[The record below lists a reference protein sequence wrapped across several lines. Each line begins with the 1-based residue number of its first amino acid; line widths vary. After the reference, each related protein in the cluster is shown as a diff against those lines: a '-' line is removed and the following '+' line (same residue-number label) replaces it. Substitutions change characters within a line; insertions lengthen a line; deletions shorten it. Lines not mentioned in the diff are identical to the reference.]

1 MAALLR
7 SVLLLIF
14 CYSSPLWGQV
24 ASSFSVEI
32 SPDQPQLLVIDQLGR
47 DVSIAVT
54 DANGNERVYN
64 SPVGRSGPEIILLES
79 AAPQQFHVEILNAI
93 PGSYELDIKSPER
106 DSQELTVSR
115 HLSRAALS
123 AQSNSSDLLDAL
135 FHYEQATSMPV
146 RTALSDLSL
155 FLKAVLHYRLSE
167 YDAAMET
174 LEQVGELQLLSNA
187 PYRKVWLKGEIQ
199 FSQDLY
205 SEARESLEMALE
217 LATESGAELD
227 AADIKV
233 NLGFSHVLT
242 DSTNTGK
249 RMLDEAFIT
258 ASQYRDYAVLG
269 RAHNNLGGYYSV
281 TGELEMAAE
290 QLQLAIENL
299 QLSGDSQVLNYAMS
313 NLSMT
318 YRALGQYQLARE
330 MSHMALSQ
338 AENSANSVQLAAAYT
353 GLASLY
359 LRMGEFEMAEEF
371 ARLAKRLIIAS
382 DQQWRANTLMNMQAD
397 ALVGLGRHEEAIA
410 LYLQTNQYFQVH
422 GPESRL
428 LSNAFRLARSY
439 LELGQIE
446 DAGHFLGLAD
456 DMMSGNEPLDSISNR
471 SSLIELQARRFLVA
485 GEPASAVALL
495 TESLDANAALVS
507 TDQVEVA
514 DLLMQAYSALE
525 DFEAAAAQGQLATD
539 LILSIRQQLDYAR
552 LGPAWSKQSFPV
564 FLRYFEALVNLHQRT
579 GDAAL
584 LRRAFLIAEQG
595 QAFDLSRQRQ
605 ASLFNQSPA
614 SDESR
619 ALLTELTSLARDR
632 AARAASAEGES
643 LDLEYFRALERYQ
656 ASLDLNAD
664 LPEFRLHAVR
674 DLQDRLSADEA
685 LVKFLCVPDANCY
698 RFVLGSQAFTLTDLG
713 SADDIHLFSL
723 ALQNELRQPG
733 TVNLS
738 ASERLGQLLF
748 DEEFAAT
755 LGPAVKHLHV
765 AGNYPLNSIP
775 LAVLEYQQ
783 GSLVQ
788 HFSLNS
794 IPAAS
799 ALLETPL
806 QEHSYDYDLAIMADP
821 EFSPAVSDARLLEGL
836 AYAED
841 SLRGWY
847 GELERLPWSALEAEN
862 LQQAFSEHRVR
873 TLTGNEAN
881 KPNLL
886 DARTRNSR
894 IVHIASH
901 GYFNQATPDLVG
913 IATSPADGDGGFMTL
928 EDLLMHPFNSEL
940 VVISGC
946 ETGLGQDRGGEGMMS
961 LSRAFLGQGVDHVIA
976 TQWPVSDRASAEFM
990 KLFYQALDLE
1000 TMNVAQA
1007 LREAQLQLAAM
1018 PAYRSPFYWAP
1029 YVLTSIGNS

>member
-1 MAALLR
+1 MGQEKPSRLLEIGRTSPHLLVVEQQGEDVAVAVSAARGDKIIYDSHLGRTGPELVLLEPGAEEEFYSIEILPEDAAAFSVTVIPLTGTDAALDTLR
-7 SVLLLIF
+7 N
-14 CYSSPLWGQV
+14 Y
-24 ASSFSVEI
+24 
-32 SPDQPQLLVIDQLGR
+32 
-47 DVSIAVT
+47 
-54 DANGNERVYN
+54 
-64 SPVGRSGPEIILLES
+64 
-79 AAPQQFHVEILNAI
+79 
-93 PGSYELDIKSPER
+93 
-106 DSQELTVSR
+106 
-115 HLSRAALS
+115 SRAAALPKTDNHEQLRQALS
-123 AQSNSSDLLDAL
+123 Y
-135 FHYEQATSMPV
+135 YEQVVDRAGDSEIGQLAGFM
-146 RTALSDLSL
+146 R
-155 FLKAVLHYRLSE
+155 AVLLYRLAD
-167 YDAAMET
+167 YGAARQA
-174 LEQVGELQLLSNA
+174 LDRVDDVKYLQSF
-187 PYRKVWLKGEIQ
+187 PYRKLWLQGEIE

-205 SEARESLEMALE
+205 GQSKDTLGEALAL
-217 LATESGAELD
+217 SSDGSLD
-227 AADIKV
+227 AADIKI
-233 NLGFSHVLT
+233 NLGFSHVL
-242 DSTNTGK
+242 NGEAETGK
-249 RMLDEAFIT
+249 ALLDEALAT
-258 ASQYRDYAVLG
+258 ATMYGDNAVIG
-269 RAHNNLGGYYSV
+269 RAYNNLGGYYSV
-281 TGELEMAAE
+281 TGDPTTAAA
-290 QLQLAIENL
+290 QLQLAVEYLRN
-299 QLSGDSQVLNYAMS
+299 SSDSQLLNYAMS

-318 YRALGQYQLARE
+318 YRGLGQYQLARE
-330 MSHMALSQ
+330 MSHMALGQ
-338 AENSANSVQLAAAYT
+338 AESSANPVQLSGAYT

-359 LRMGEFEMAEEF
+359 LRMGEYEMAEEF
-371 ARLAKRLIIAS
+371 ARLAAELVVETDRE
-382 DQQWRANTLMNMQAD
+382 WRANTLMNMQAD

-456 DMMSGNEPLDSISNR
+456 DMMSGSKSLDSRSNL
-471 SSLIELQARRFLVA
+471 STLIELKARRFLVT
-485 GEPASAVALL
+485 GEPASAVTLL
-495 TESLDANAALVS
+495 TESLEDTAVQIS
-507 TDQVEVA
+507 TDHVEMA
-514 DLLMQAYSALE
+514 DLLMQAYVALE
-525 DFEAAAAQGQLATD
+525 NFEAAVAQGQRATD
-539 LILSIRQQLDYAR
+539 LILRIRQQLDYAR

-564 FLRYFEALVNLHQRT
+564 FLRYFEALVKLHERT

-584 LRRAFLIAEQG
+584 LNKAFLVAEQG
-595 QAFDLSRQRQ
+595 QAFDLSRQRE
-605 ASLFNQSPA
+605 ASLFSQSPA
-614 SDESR
+614 SEESR

-632 AARAASAEGES
+632 AARATSAEGES

-664 LPEFRLHAVR
+664 VPEFRLHAMSE
-674 DLQDRLSADEA
+674 LQDHLSADEA

-748 DEEFAAT
+748 DQGFVDA

-765 AGNYPLNSIP
+765 SGNYPLDSIP

-788 HFSLNS
+788 HFSLNT

-799 ALLETPL
+799 ALLEPPV
-806 QEHSYDYDLAIMADP
+806 QRHSYDYDLAIMADP

-862 LQQAFSEHRVR
+862 LQQVFSEQRVR

-913 IATSPADGDGGFMTL
+913 IATSPAEGDGGFMTL

-990 KLFYQALDLE
+990 KLFYEALDLE

-1029 YVLTSIGNS
+1029 YVLTSIGDG